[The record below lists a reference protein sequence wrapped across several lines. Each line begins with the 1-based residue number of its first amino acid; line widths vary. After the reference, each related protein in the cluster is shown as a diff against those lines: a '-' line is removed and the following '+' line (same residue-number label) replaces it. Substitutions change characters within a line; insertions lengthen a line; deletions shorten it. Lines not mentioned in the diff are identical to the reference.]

1 MPPTI
6 SSVRFGAIQITVI
19 IVIIVRGEWMVVEVQ
34 PFIFVRAKI
43 IIIVKILNVNKVDRG
58 GLYRFLFE

>member
-43 IIIVKILNVNKVDRG
+43 IIIMKILNVNKVDRG